1 MKISIIVPAYNVE
14 QYIFECL
21 NSVAFQTFNGV
32 IECLVIDD
40 CGQDKSINVAEN
52 FIDMYEGKVEFRI
65 IHREKNG
72 GLSAARNTGLKEA

>member
-52 FIDMYEGKVEFRI
+52 FIDMYEGKDVNDLTLEQF
-65 IHREKNG
+65 EK
-72 GLSAARNTGLKEA
+72 LEKKYL